1 MNKKHTTM
9 VVLDFALAVAIVILV
24 EGYLGST
31 SALAVATFV
40 MFGHRLRALEARNKA
55 SDRVT
60 VSVIV
65 KPDVMSAVAYGD
77 QDPKALV
84 EAMEKIKVEFDKH
97 INVTN
102 TPPPQAPPKLRA
114 CEACRGPGPTLWDE
128 RDSRYKCE
136 GCRES
141 YKEIGEK
148 TRLPATC
155 YECDFIDPLSGGEY
169 ACGLLSEDYL
179 KGGKV
184 CVVHRDGEFA
194 SAPPENCPLRKVEEG
209 ETR

>member
-1 MNKKHTTM
+1 MNKKHTTL

-114 CEACRGPGPTLWDE
+114 CEEKDVAVCTCDAFCDDPCPVHHEEHVEQDRRIAAQNAELEKKEE
-128 RDSRYKCE
+128 R
-136 GCRES
+136 
-141 YKEIGEK
+141 
-148 TRLPATC
+148 
-155 YECDFIDPLSGGEY
+155 
-169 ACGLLSEDYL
+169 
-179 KGGKV
+179 
-184 CVVHRDGEFA
+184 RDD
-194 SAPPENCPLRKVEEG
+194 
-209 ETR
+209 